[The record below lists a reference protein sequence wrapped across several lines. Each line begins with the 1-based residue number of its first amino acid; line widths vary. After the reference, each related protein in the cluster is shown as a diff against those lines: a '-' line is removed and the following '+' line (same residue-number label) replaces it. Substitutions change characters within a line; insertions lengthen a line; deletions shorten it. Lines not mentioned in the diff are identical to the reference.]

1 MQGPRNRGPDSR
13 GLKPRG
19 GRPVSG
25 QQGQQLPARPM
36 RGQYNKER
44 GGLATGDRRIR
55 QRLAQPKV
63 QKNVTIRGDK

>member
-1 MQGPRNRGPDSR
+1 
-13 GLKPRG
+13 
-19 GRPVSG
+19 
-25 QQGQQLPARPM
+25 M